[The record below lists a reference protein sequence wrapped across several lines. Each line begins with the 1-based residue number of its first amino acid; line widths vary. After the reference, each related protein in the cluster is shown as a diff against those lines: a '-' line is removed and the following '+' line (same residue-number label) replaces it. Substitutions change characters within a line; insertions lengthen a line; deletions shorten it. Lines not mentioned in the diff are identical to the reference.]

1 MMRKGSSARKALE
14 AISSK
19 QLDFAWHQSS
29 PKSKKFKETVETGVS
44 TTGRQLPA
52 DRAKLDRLFVPL
64 ATDPFNWFV
73 VGKKK
78 WELRRRGRQYTR
90 HHVRVGRSV
99 EFRRGYRGREVL
111 WGEIVAVIEAD
122 NIEEFFRKVPFR
134 EVIPTASSVEEAIA
148 ISSGILKVEA
158 NTPLLG
164 FAIGNLR

>member
-1 MMRKGSSARKALE
+1 
-14 AISSK
+14 
-19 QLDFAWHQSS
+19 
-29 PKSKKFKETVETGVS
+29 
-44 TTGRQLPA
+44 
-52 DRAKLDRLFVPL
+52 
-64 ATDPFNWFV
+64 
-73 VGKKK
+73 
-78 WELRRRGRQYTR
+78 
-90 HHVRVGRSV
+90 V